1 MGADRIGRP
10 TRPRRGVV
18 RPAIDQC
25 RGETLN
31 HLSDVYSLGI
41 VLWEM
46 FAGKM
51 PFTGSTVSAMI
62 KHQLHP
68 EAPPL
73 RTVRPDAPVNLEQLI
88 MSCLNKEPSGR
99 PRSEDILRR
108 LKKQN

>member
-1 MGADRIGRP
+1 MSP
-10 TRPRRGVV
+10 E
-18 RPAIDQC
+18 QC

-62 KHQLHP
+62 KHQLHT

-88 MSCLNKEPSGR
+88 MSCMAKDQRQRPPSTNAVYQ
-99 PRSEDILRR
+99 SLREV
-108 LKKQN
+108 LVTQW